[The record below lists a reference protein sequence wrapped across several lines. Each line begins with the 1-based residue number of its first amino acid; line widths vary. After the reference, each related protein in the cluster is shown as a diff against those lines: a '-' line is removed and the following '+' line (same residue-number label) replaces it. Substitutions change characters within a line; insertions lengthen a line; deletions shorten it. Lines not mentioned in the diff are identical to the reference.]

1 MDEHLPWS
9 DDDADTSLD
18 KEGDPNKCVMKLYE
32 ELLESRANPFGLDR
46 FTREEKVHIELLH
59 LLQVLNA
66 PLIAFNHVL
75 KWAAQANDSG
85 HVFQVECQPSRNNVI
100 QKLYCRYNMK
110 GLIPKEKLLY
120 LSYTK
125 RTVSMIY
132 FDASQVF
139 ASLLSCPFLNCDENF
154 LFHEHKD
161 PFIAPS
167 RSGDI
172 GDINTG

>member
-1 MDEHLPWS
+1 
-9 DDDADTSLD
+9 
-18 KEGDPNKCVMKLYE
+18 
-32 ELLESRANPFGLDR
+32 
-46 FTREEKVHIELLH
+46 
-59 LLQVLNA
+59 
-66 PLIAFNHVL
+66 
-75 KWAAQANDSG
+75 
-85 HVFQVECQPSRNNVI
+85 
-100 QKLYCRYNMK
+100 MK

-161 PFIAPS
+161 PFVAPS